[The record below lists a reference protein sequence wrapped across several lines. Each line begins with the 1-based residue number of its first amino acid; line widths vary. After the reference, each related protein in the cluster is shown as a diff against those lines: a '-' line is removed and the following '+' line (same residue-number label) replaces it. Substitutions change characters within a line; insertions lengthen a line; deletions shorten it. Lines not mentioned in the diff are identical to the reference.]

1 MSNPHGFATEGTA
14 RQVVEALA
22 AIGNGTRVPEGD
34 EVVDVQ
40 AYTREDGT
48 TAQVVETIT
57 NAAGTRTVTTN
68 YLVPQPYVAAEV
80 S

>member
-34 EVVDVQ
+34 ETVDVQ
-40 AYTREDGT
+40 PYVREDGT

-57 NAAGTRTVTTN
+57 TSAGTRTITTN
-68 YLVPQPYVAAEV
+68 YLEPLPAPTV